1 MGLDIRKIVF
11 SILFCS
17 SFLLLLTSSWCFL
30 DRSTSG
36 GSVPTAAPTTPRNE
50 VPIGTEGFPNTWS
63 ARAFPGYA
71 CPDDN
76 ITYEWNVGDPRCPAG
91 TGPSCQTLTVMD
103 NLLVLAPFTSR
114 NLIGSQSYGRVSS
127 IDSWSGANPV
137 LTFSVTHDDPSD
149 PGWDNITSEVEIIQ
163 KPPADPIEVN
173 FRAYAVCNTARNR
186 WSRIDHRLNMNS
198 ELFKNLTG
206 GLGPCVRITSIC
218 YDPETSVSTAT
229 LYDPIVVRL
238 VGGGPMTETTLSR
251 GECADGFILQPDLQ
265 YQVVPDPSNLIL
277 DDFGES
283 CDAGMPYGIA
293 DNVPF
298 IELKFT
304 LTCDSNLPECGN

>member
-1 MGLDIRKIVF
+1 MKQKIHNIVF
-11 SILFCS
+11 KVIFCS
-17 SFLLLLTSSWCFL
+17 SFLVLLTSSWCFL
-30 DRSTSG
+30 DRTTRGPS
-36 GSVPTAAPTTPRNE
+36 PTPTTPRNE
-50 VPIGTEGFPNTWS
+50 VPVGTQGFPNTWS

-71 CPDDN
+71 CSDDN

-114 NLIGSQSYGRVSS
+114 NLIGSQSYGTVSS
-127 IDSWSGANPV
+127 IDSWSGADPQF
-137 LTFSVTHDDPSD
+137 TFSITHDDASD
-149 PGWDNITSEVEIIQ
+149 PGWVNITSEVEIIQ
-163 KPPADPIEVN
+163 KPPADPAEFN
-173 FRAYAVCNTARNR
+173 FRATSVCNTAVNR
-186 WSRIDHRLNMNS
+186 WSRVDYRLNMNS
-198 ELFKNLTG
+198 ESFKNSTG

-218 YDPETSVSTAT
+218 YDPESDEPGAT
-229 LYDPIVVRL
+229 LYNPIVVRL
-238 VGGGPMTETTLSR
+238 VGGGPMAETTLSR

-265 YQVVPDPSNLIL
+265 YQVVPDPSIPIL

-283 CDAGMPYGIA
+283 CEVGMMDDPTNNA
-293 DNVPF
+293 PF